1 MPHNDKHI
9 QQAAMRDSFNSKYRG
24 GMGSTNQAQN
34 MGINVN
40 QARNAG
46 MSIPDLNQQ
55 VMKMNATDYGRP
67 MNVSG
72 FNDKLA
78 LYNQFQ
84 NRGDQVIKDS
94 QGRSIL
100 GMQMPNLTMQQP
112 TGSQVMG
119 DIRRRLGQDAQNYG
133 GGVMS
138 MLANA
143 VLPGAG
149 TLMNLYQGARNGMQN
164 GKDMM
169 QGGMQN
175 LIDYRPQM
183 NQPRDGMMGGI
194 DRLFNLGK
202 GMMGGTP
209 YQPQREEDLGAT
221 NYGLNPMMINN
232 APQNTYMARLTDEQK
247 MLLNKRRGNYDMGI
261 FGIQEMLD
269 QLPDGDPNDPAT
281 YQDVE
286 TYLT

>member
-40 QARNAG
+40 QARDAG

-72 FNDKLA
+72 FNDQLA

-119 DIRRRLGQDAQNYG
+119 DIQRRLGQDAQNYG
-133 GGVMS
+133 GGIMS
-138 MLANA
+138 MLANMA
-143 VLPGAG
+143 FPGAG
-149 TLMNLYQGARNGMQN
+149 TLMNLYQGARNGMQGGIQN
-164 GKDMM
+164 
-169 QGGMQN
+169 GMQN

-183 NQPRDGMMGGI
+183 NEPREGVMGGI
-194 DRLFNLGK
+194 DKLFNLGK
-202 GMMGGTP
+202 GMMGGRP
-209 YQPQREEDLGAT
+209 YQPIMEEDPGAT

-232 APQNTYMARLTDEQK
+232 APQNTYMAGLTDEQK
-247 MLLNKRRGNYDMGI
+247 MLLDKRRNMYPDML
-261 FGIQEMLD
+261 GIQEMLD
-269 QLPDGDPNDPAT
+269 NLPKGDPNDPAT

>member
-9 QQAAMRDSFNSKYRG
+9 QQAAMRDRFNSKYRG

-40 QARNAG
+40 QARDAG

-149 TLMNLYQGARNGMQN
+149 TLMNLYQGASNGMQN
-164 GKDMM
+164 GRDMM

-175 LIDYRPQM
+175 LIDYRPTM
-183 NQPRDGMMGGI
+183 NEPRDGIMGGI

-202 GMMGGTP
+202 GMIGAP
-209 YQPQREEDLGAT
+209 NYKEDLGAT

-232 APQNTYMARLTDEQK
+232 APQNTYMAGLTDKQK
-247 MLLNKRRGNYDMGI
+247 MLLDQRRNMYPGML
-261 FGIQEMLD
+261 GIQEMLD
-269 QLPDGDPNDPAT
+269 NLPKGDPNDPAT
-281 YQDVE
+281 FEDVE